1 MAMAK
6 NILSFK
12 KKANGTGTLT
22 ARGDL
27 DIYRAG
33 ELQTAL
39 SGAIDAAERVDL
51 DFKNVGSMDL
61 SCLQII
67 CSAVKTAAAKGR
79 AVAFRE
85 GRSGAYEQ
93 AIKDA
98 GYTDIVVGKGMSF
111 NKGGREN
118 G

>member
-1 MAMAK
+1 MAK
-6 NILSFK
+6 KTLSFR
-12 KKANGTGTLT
+12 KKADGTGTLT
-22 ARGDL
+22 VKGDL
-27 DIYRAG
+27 DIYKAG
-33 ELQTAL
+33 ELQAAL
-39 SGAIDAAERVDL
+39 SGALDAAERVGL
-51 DFKNVGSMDL
+51 DFKDVGNMDL

-67 CSAVKTAAAKGR
+67 CSAVKTAAAKDR
-79 AVAFRE
+79 AVAFRD

-98 GYTDIVVGKGMSF
+98 GYADIVAERGISL

>member
-1 MAMAK
+1 MAK
-6 NILSFK
+6 KTLSFR

-22 ARGDL
+22 AKGDL
-27 DIYRAG
+27 DIYRTG

-39 SGAIDAAERVDL
+39 SRAIDAAERVDL
-51 DFKNVGSMDL
+51 DFKDVGSMDL

-67 CSAVKTAAAKGR
+67 CSAVKTAAAKDR
-79 AVAFRE
+79 AVAFRD

-98 GYTDIVVGKGMSF
+98 GYADIVAEIGTSF
-111 NKGGREN
+111 NKGGKEN